1 MHSSQDASDIVADRE
16 REGAPQL
23 TDGDAPPMR
32 NVAVPGGAFA
42 ASSSSSSS
50 GSLPGTARSGLD
62 LHKKLRSMT
71 ALCHVC
77 AARAAEAAM
86 RGLKQRPA
94 PQQPA
99 AEPADASCDPQPHP
113 FILLVMA

>member
-1 MHSSQDASDIVADRE
+1 
-16 REGAPQL
+16 
-23 TDGDAPPMR
+23 
-32 NVAVPGGAFA
+32 
-42 ASSSSSSS
+42 
-50 GSLPGTARSGLD
+50 
-62 LHKKLRSMT
+62 MT

-113 FILLVMA
+113 FILLVRPDRSVSVLVLAQVDVVRE

>member
-1 MHSSQDASDIVADRE
+1 
-16 REGAPQL
+16 
-23 TDGDAPPMR
+23 
-32 NVAVPGGAFA
+32 
-42 ASSSSSSS
+42 
-50 GSLPGTARSGLD
+50 
-62 LHKKLRSMT
+62 
-71 ALCHVC
+71 
-77 AARAAEAAM
+77 M